1 MLSVQNRGSG
11 YGDSHTALSTF
22 LKTWNYYKL
31 KENILKN
38 VNQYFPERCCQR
50 HQRFLIFPKAKEN
63 PEQLGS
69 KTKRQQATHRT
80 KPVETSCTQP
90 SLETTSKLCG
100 RLPGTHAVSNPS
112 GLHPEEGQVHRR
124 AATRPGWYSA
134 CDQPGAHTE
143 GTLWGVYSSEA
154 EQDRTEE
161 TKRSSWE
168 SRGAEPRITDS
179 TSVTTWKL
187 WKRSSA
193 KPANLQTASSWGLR
207 PHSSH
212 ESEPQKGWTPDKLP

>member
-1 MLSVQNRGSG
+1 MVPAASEVFNLPKGQRKSRAARKQHQTPGGNTKNKTSG
-11 YGDSHTALSTF
+11 DELHA
-22 LKTWNYYKL
+22 
-31 KENILKN
+31 
-38 VNQYFPERCCQR
+38 
-50 HQRFLIFPKAKEN
+50 
-63 PEQLGS
+63 
-69 KTKRQQATHRT
+69 AT
-80 KPVETSCTQP
+80 

-100 RLPGTHAVSNPS
+100 RLPGTHAVSNPW
-112 GLHPEEGQVHRR
+112 GLHQEEGQVHQR

-179 TSVTTWKL
+179 TSVTTWK
-187 WKRSSA
+187 RNSA

-212 ESEPQKGWTPDKLP
+212 ESEPRKGWTPDKLP